1 MSHICFVTYE
11 FFPGTPG
18 GCGTL
23 LHNVAQMLLA
33 RGHSVTLLVDFPH
46 HELKILRH
54 KIPQWP
60 HAERLHV
67 HHVDEAL
74 PADLWLEDFASIFEK
89 KAYRFHVAAD
99 TLHNKESFD
108 IIEFFDYCGPAF
120 YALRAQR
127 AGLAFHNALLSIRL
141 HNSLEVMDACEGSK
155 IHDGERVRAFAL
167 EHGAL
172 RLAKRILYPGESY
185 LKFYKTFYEPWQG
198 TTVFAPPPLRVWP
211 LKKTQEH
218 VRKRRVLFF
227 GRIFAWKGIDVY
239 VDASVAWLKTH
250 PDSKLLFT
258 VVGYDSCATPTGHA
272 TYVEYLQA
280 KIPAALLHHFQ
291 FTGQIAWADVERL
304 LPEVCCAVF
313 PSYAESFG
321 YAAHEM
327 HAAGIPVL
335 LSRIPAFLDHF
346 IEGGESALFFTLNTQ
361 GLYAAFQ
368 RFFSGDTTKHFL
380 ASPRPPQTSEVHCA
394 PYEGIE
400 ESTLSFLPKDK
411 DIAAPTITVIVL
423 TQDTVDES
431 TLSSLR
437 HQQGATKIELIF
449 AKTQLLE
456 NAVQAWWLGEL
467 VQFTT
472 ATGKPLLPTSLTVGD
487 FLLVLRNG
495 DVLNEAFLPTTLY
508 ALRNSATGYAG
519 AWAEVWSDAHTMR
532 VDTYPLDAMLAE
544 AVFDKRDPQLRQV
557 MRAESGTLLIDY
569 FQQQL
574 GRLGELG
581 RLMALEDAGMPGVTI
596 PTPLLRIRQRDVEP
610 QRKAQ
615 ALLVLQ
621 NTNPHRARAWAR
633 KLVSGV

>member
-11 FFPGTPG
+11 FFPATPG

-46 HELKILRH
+46 HELKSLQH
-54 KIPQWP
+54 KITQWP
-60 HAERLHV
+60 HGERLQV
-67 HHVDEAL
+67 HHVDEVL

-127 AGLAFHNALLSIRL
+127 AGFAFCNALLSIRL

-172 RLAKRILYPGESY
+172 RLAKRILYPGELY

-211 LKKTQEH
+211 LKKTLGS
-218 VRKRRVLFF
+218 VKTRRVLFF
-227 GRIFAWKGIDVY
+227 GRIFAWKGIDLY

-250 PDSKLLFT
+250 PDSELLFT
-258 VVGYDSCATPTGHA
+258 IVGYDSCATPTGHA

-346 IEGGESALFFTLNTQ
+346 IEDGKSVLFFTLNTQ

-368 RFFSGDTTKHFL
+368 HFFSRDKTEHL
-380 ASPRPPQTSEVHCA
+380 PDSLQPQQTPEIHCA
-394 PYEGIE
+394 PYERKE
-400 ESTLSFLPKDK
+400 DVSLSFLPKEK
-411 DIAAPTITVIVL
+411 DISAVTITVVVL
-423 TQDTVDES
+423 TQDTVAES

-437 HQQGATKIELIF
+437 QQQGAAKIELIF
-449 AKTQLLE
+449 AKTQPLE

-467 VQFTT
+467 VRFTT
-472 ATGKPLLPTSLTVGD
+472 AKSKPLLPTSLTVGN
-487 FLLVLRNG
+487 FVLVLRNG
-495 DVLNEAFLPTTLY
+495 DVLDQAFIATTLH
-508 ALRNSATGYAG
+508 ALQNSATGYAG

-544 AVFDKRDPQLRQV
+544 AVFEKRDPQLRQV

-596 PTPLLRIRQRDVEP
+596 PVPLLRIQERDVEP

-615 ALLVLQ
+615 TLLVLQ
-621 NTNPHRARAWAR
+621 NTNAHRARAWAR
-633 KLVSGV
+633 KLVSCV